1 MSRGVPDPGEDIAR
15 VMALVNT
22 LSGRGSGAPKE
33 TLVSGAALIDW
44 ARGAGILTA
53 STAADLTRQ
62 AGAQPT
68 EAARALER
76 TRALREALHALFAA
90 VAAKRAP
97 SPAVLATLAAH
108 VSPGFEH
115 PRLVFNDGSLR
126 WAPGAVAE
134 LDDVPRE
141 LARAAASLIGS
152 DCLLRVRACAAD
164 DCRWW
169 FIDDTRNHS
178 RRWCE
183 MKTCGNR
190 AKLRRYRSRQ

>member
-1 MSRGVPDPGEDIAR
+1 MSRGVPEPGEDIAR

-33 TLVSGAALIDW
+33 TLVSGAVLIDW

-53 STAADLTRQ
+53 TAATDLTRQ

-108 VSPGFEH
+108 VSPAFEH
-115 PRLVFNDGSLR
+115 PRLVFHDGSLR